1 MLGYR
6 REAVACFFHK
16 GYSYDLFSK
25 NKFSAPR
32 FLCIHTFPIEVRIV
46 SIFMNTKELMG
57 YIPPEIE
64 MYEVMV
70 EQGFATSGNL
80 ENPEYDEDI

>member
-1 MLGYR
+1 
-6 REAVACFFHK
+6 
-16 GYSYDLFSK
+16 
-25 NKFSAPR
+25 
-32 FLCIHTFPIEVRIV
+32 
-46 SIFMNTKELMG
+46 MG